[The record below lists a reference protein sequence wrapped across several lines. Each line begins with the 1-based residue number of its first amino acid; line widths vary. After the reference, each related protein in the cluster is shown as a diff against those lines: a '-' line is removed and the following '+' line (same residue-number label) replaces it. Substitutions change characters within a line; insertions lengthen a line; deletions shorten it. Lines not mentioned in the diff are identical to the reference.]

1 MESCSFLLSASS
13 LEIPGRIW
21 AADQNSDSAP
31 KSSLLPT
38 VHRPIQFAIDRQVCP
53 AIRIFGRKHFIDIHA
68 QARGIARMHHSV
80 RKSVGMRKHA
90 VRLLRVAHEFLDP
103 EIMDA
108 Q

>member
-21 AADQNSDSAP
+21 AADQDSDSAP

-68 QARGIARMHHSV
+68 QARGIARMHHSDAAGLRSEEHTSELQSHLNLV
-80 RKSVGMRKHA
+80 C
-90 VRLLRVAHEFLDP
+90 RLLLE
-103 EIMDA
+103 
-108 Q
+108 